1 MTQILEFLTD
11 HRGRIESVHGGPPP
25 PDLVA
30 YARGFLLLNRH
41 RVQFLYRAA
50 EPWLSVV
57 VERTRRRG
65 EQYERA
71 LIRAVPAELP
81 QGITRRE
88 IEVLTL
94 LSLGLSNPEIGDRL
108 GTSRRTVST
117 QVERLLHKLGQVSRA
132 GLASLVVDSHLLA
145 LPVPGGIDGVAH
157 ISVVSVERFA
167 GMVDDVTQ
175 RIPSG
180 SKTVDG
186 PRPILIGTLA
196 SLTGQA
202 NDEGEELVRGAALA
216 VEEINANGGV
226 AGRSLEHLVADADL
240 YDPDAVR
247 AAMQRLI
254 DAGVDA
260 ITTHYSS
267 AENPFLLEMAANY
280 GRPFLHVDTFERHV
294 DLVRSNPRRYGMVFQ
309 TCPSEK
315 YYAMAFVRFL
325 RDLGTLRNYHPKERR
340 MALVE
345 MDTPSAHIGGNGFEP
360 AVASAGWSIVSRDS
374 APFRQSDW
382 EDVARRL
389 VESRAEVILVAHFIT
404 DEIAELQRQLHAAN
418 FTGLVHYV
426 YAASSPRFVEQL
438 GDLANG
444 VVWSS
449 VTNRTDSAIARTFQ
463 RNYAVRYGVEPGPAQ
478 SSSAYD
484 QVQLLATAWR
494 QNGGTDSAGVSAALR
509 EILYRGLN
517 GTYYLGED
525 GQSPLSYPDGTID
538 PTIGMPLL
546 TCQIQPDGPVV
557 LSPAPFGSMSRLQFP
572 GMHGAVDR

>member
-117 QVERLLHKLGQVSRA
+117 QVEQLPHKLGQVSRA

-202 NDEGEELVRGAALA
+202 NDEGEELVRG
-216 VEEINANGGV
+216 
-226 AGRSLEHLVADADL
+226 
-240 YDPDAVR
+240 
-247 AAMQRLI
+247 
-254 DAGVDA
+254 
-260 ITTHYSS
+260 
-267 AENPFLLEMAANY
+267 
-280 GRPFLHVDTFERHV
+280 
-294 DLVRSNPRRYGMVFQ
+294 
-309 TCPSEK
+309 
-315 YYAMAFVRFL
+315 
-325 RDLGTLRNYHPKERR
+325 
-340 MALVE
+340 
-345 MDTPSAHIGGNGFEP
+345 
-360 AVASAGWSIVSRDS
+360 
-374 APFRQSDW
+374 
-382 EDVARRL
+382 
-389 VESRAEVILVAHFIT
+389 
-404 DEIAELQRQLHAAN
+404 
-418 FTGLVHYV
+418 
-426 YAASSPRFVEQL
+426 
-438 GDLANG
+438 
-444 VVWSS
+444 
-449 VTNRTDSAIARTFQ
+449 
-463 RNYAVRYGVEPGPAQ
+463 
-478 SSSAYD
+478 
-484 QVQLLATAWR
+484 
-494 QNGGTDSAGVSAALR
+494 
-509 EILYRGLN
+509 
-517 GTYYLGED
+517 
-525 GQSPLSYPDGTID
+525 
-538 PTIGMPLL
+538 
-546 TCQIQPDGPVV
+546 
-557 LSPAPFGSMSRLQFP
+557 
-572 GMHGAVDR
+572 